1 MDSLKGAAMSGIR
14 RSRSGSYSPSSGS
27 TTSLYARRRSPRASQ
42 RCRCGCNCRCRLEW
56 YHSLRNSGD
65 GGRGMASEVAAS
77 ADSGELEEY
86 MSTLHRQIIGDRAE
100 LHRRSSG
107 SSTPR
112 SQSRAR
118 ASSQRER
125 FRTSCPS
132 TATCN
137 NGKQRLGWPVF
148 PCVDRAVQ
156 TYWDG
161 VSHEERPPSQSLTCG
176 MRPAQRLGASG
187 GWEVDNAAVSASGFQ
202 QCSPQSCGAH
212 PAEGLGPQQPW
223 QVHGVSKCASGM
235 QNPAIGTSQPSSVP
249 PCGAQSVPGRG
260 GYLHDEF
267 MGATGIQQPSTIP
280 TCGTHS
286 AQTMGSIGMQRPSPT
301 ISGAH
306 PAKNVFSCGGRPA
319 HDESVAASGTQQVQE
334 IPAQHPAPG
343 HSSANLGWDDSCVN
357 FASPEAPGASTFAAA
372 NTGMA
377 SASADAHGFRRESSF
392 CSPPLPPRTR
402 RMWSPYIPGQI
413 MARLCGGRD
422 WEASAE
428 LSGYDQVPVQAL
440 AFESSFRESCHAE
453 QQVWENPTPMPA
465 FKTSCRED
473 AQPEFKCQD
482 SVVPAGEPC
491 SIPSTGGNRR
501 RPAPFNDTSVV
512 ATRGGGGKSFSEQRR

>member
-1 MDSLKGAAMSGIR
+1 
-14 RSRSGSYSPSSGS
+14 
-27 TTSLYARRRSPRASQ
+27 
-42 RCRCGCNCRCRLEW
+42 
-56 YHSLRNSGD
+56 
-65 GGRGMASEVAAS
+65 
-77 ADSGELEEY
+77 
-86 MSTLHRQIIGDRAE
+86 MSTLHRQIIGDLAE

-125 FRTSCPS
+125 FRTTCPS

-334 IPAQHPAPG
+334 IPAHIQHLGTHQQTWVGMTPVSILPAPRLLAPAHLQQQILAWHQLPLMRMGSG
-343 HSSANLGWDDSCVN
+343 HKE
-357 FASPEAPGASTFAAA
+357 F
-372 NTGMA
+372 
-377 SASADAHGFRRESSF
+377 
-392 CSPPLPPRTR
+392 
-402 RMWSPYIPGQI
+402 
-413 MARLCGGRD
+413 
-422 WEASAE
+422 
-428 LSGYDQVPVQAL
+428 
-440 AFESSFRESCHAE
+440 
-453 QQVWENPTPMPA
+453 PTP
-465 FKTSCRED
+465 
-473 AQPEFKCQD
+473 
-482 SVVPAGEPC
+482 
-491 SIPSTGGNRR
+491 IH
-501 RPAPFNDTSVV
+501 
-512 ATRGGGGKSFSEQRR
+512 RGCLTKPTVK